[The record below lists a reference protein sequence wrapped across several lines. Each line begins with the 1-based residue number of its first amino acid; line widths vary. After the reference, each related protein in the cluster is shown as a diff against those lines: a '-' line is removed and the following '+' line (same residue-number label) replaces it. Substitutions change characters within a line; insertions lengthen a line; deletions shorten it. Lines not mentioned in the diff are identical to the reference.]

1 MTKRDVV
8 AFWAWFYTFR
18 SEADRLDRLWRSGLV
33 TWDQFLERVGT

>member
-18 SEADRLDRLWRSGLV
+18 SEADRAFIADGLYKAG
-33 TWDQFLERVGT
+33 LK